1 MRFLKEE
8 REWVNDINQS
18 AIYISDHI
26 QKYRGIAIEF
36 NVDELQQ
43 AVEQAAKY
51 DGVLNFEFIFNVLD
65 KNGNIVYTAKSL
77 KNARDWIDQ
86 HYVKVTRYIISVNNE
101 GYISKSMVYRRS
113 RYDDNDVEELRT
125 LDKDDIVFSYSKIS
139 EIYSLT
145 DKKDNAYVFKT
156 ENKAIN
162 WYNNYKDSA
171 LRWLTEEEKDNYKV
185 IPISLYEVIL

>member
-18 AIYISDHI
+18 TIHISDNI

-51 DGVLNFEFIFNVLD
+51 DGVLNFEFIFNVFD
-65 KNGNIVYTAKSL
+65 KNDNIVYTAKSL
-77 KNARDWIDQ
+77 KNARDWIDE

-101 GYISKSMVYRRS
+101 GYISKSMVYDRS
-113 RYDDNDVEELRT
+113 KDNDNDVEELRT
-125 LDKDDIVFSYSKIS
+125 LDMDDVIYSYSKIS
-139 EIYSLT
+139 EMYSLT
-145 DKKDNAYVFKT
+145 NKKDNAYAFKT
-156 ENKAIN
+156 DNKAIN
-162 WYNNYKDSA
+162 WYNKYKDGILGS
-171 LRWLTEEEKDNYKV
+171 LTEEEKDNYRV